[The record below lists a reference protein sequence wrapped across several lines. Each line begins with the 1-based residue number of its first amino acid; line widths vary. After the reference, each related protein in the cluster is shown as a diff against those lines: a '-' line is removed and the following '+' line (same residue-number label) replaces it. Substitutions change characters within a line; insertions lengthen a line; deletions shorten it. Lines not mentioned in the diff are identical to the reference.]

1 MRICVLADDDLK
13 EFNPGQYLVDY
24 SWEMFVP
31 QVPIINFVRALEQND
46 RFEVYFNLCDGS
58 DDKDQLYSGLD
69 IIHTLETLNVPFT
82 GADSRF
88 YNPTREEMQAIAESV
103 GVRFA
108 RGFNVT
114 NVDELDALIEDPGL
128 PLIVKHPNS
137 YASTGMTRNSRVETP
152 QKLREQVK
160 RICHRF
166 GSARVEEFV
175 DGPEF
180 TALIVDNPDDLA
192 DPFVYPPA
200 ELILPPGEDFLHA
213 QVKWKEWVYLK
224 PVEDKKLARRLK
236 DMMRKL
242 YLAMNGVGYARG
254 DIRMGQDG
262 QLYMIEINP
271 NCGILFKP
279 EDLGP
284 ADVMMEY
291 DAGGHAG
298 FLDRLFRSALVR
310 QQGSSATSAE
320 IAPNSAGR
328 PAPVKNTTN

>member
-1 MRICVLADDDLK
+1 MRICVLADDELK
-13 EFNPGQYLVDY
+13 EFDPTQYLVDY
-24 SWEMFVP
+24 SWEMFIP
-31 QVPIINFVRALEQND
+31 QVPIIDFIRALDESG
-46 RFEVYFNLCDGS
+46 RFDVYFNLCDGS
-58 DDKDQLYSGLD
+58 DDKDHVYSGLD
-69 IIHTLETLNVPFT
+69 VIQALEALNLPCT
-82 GADSRF
+82 GANSRF
-88 YNPTREEMQAIAESV
+88 YNPTREEMQAVAESV

-114 NVDELDALIEDPGL
+114 NVDELETLIENPGL

-160 RICHRF
+160 RICNRF

-213 QVKWKEWVYLK
+213 RVKWKEWVYLK
-224 PVEDKKLARRLK
+224 PVEDKKLAKRLK
-236 DMMRKL
+236 DMLRDL
-242 YLAMNGVGYARG
+242 YVAMAGVGYARG
-254 DIRMGQDG
+254 DIRMGRDG

-291 DAGGHAG
+291 DADGHAG

-310 QQGSSATSAE
+310 RQKNVADSM
-320 IAPNSAGR
+320 
-328 PAPVKNTTN
+328 PAKSNTK

>member
-1 MRICVLADDDLK
+1 MRICVLADDELH
-13 EFNPGQYLVDY
+13 EFNPSQYLTDY
-24 SWEMFVP
+24 SWELHVP
-31 QVPIINFVRALEQND
+31 RIPILDFVRTLDGNDPFDVYFILSDGSGGREQTYGGLDVIHALEQ
-46 RFEVYFNLCDGS
+46 L
-58 DDKDQLYSGLD
+58 KL
-69 IIHTLETLNVPFT
+69 PFT
-82 GADSRF
+82 GADSQF
-88 YNPTREEMQAIAESV
+88 YDPTREEMQAVAESV

-108 RGFNVT
+108 RGTNVT
-114 NVDELDALIEDPGL
+114 DIAELEALIDNPGL

-160 RICHRF
+160 RICNRF

-200 ELILPPGEDFLHA
+200 ELIFPPGEDFLHA

-224 PVEDKKLARRLK
+224 PVKEKRLANRLK
-236 DMMRKL
+236 DMLREL
-242 YLAMNGVGYARG
+242 YLGMNGVGYARC

-262 QLYMIEINP
+262 KLYMIEINP

-291 DAGGHAG
+291 DADGHAG
-298 FLDRLFRSALVR
+298 FLDRIFRSALER
-310 QQGSSATSAE
+310 QQERLSAT
-320 IAPNSAGR
+320 N
-328 PAPVKNTTN
+328 

>member
-13 EFNPGQYLVDY
+13 EFNPSQYLKDY

-31 QVPIINFVRALEQND
+31 QVPIIDFVRALNKDDQYD
-46 RFEVYFNLCDGS
+46 VFFNLCDGS

-69 IIHTLETLNVPFT
+69 IIHALETLDLPFT

-88 YNPTREEMQAIAESV
+88 YNPTREAMQAVAETV
-103 GVRFA
+103 GVRFV

-114 NVDELDALIEDPGL
+114 DINELDTLIQDPGL
-128 PLIVKHPNS
+128 PLMVKHPNS

-160 RICHRF
+160 RICNRF

-180 TALIVDNPDDLA
+180 TALIVDNPDDLG

-236 DMMRKL
+236 DMLREL

-254 DIRMGQDG
+254 DLRMGPDG

-291 DAGGHAG
+291 DTAGHAG

-310 QQGSSATSAE
+310 ERGTITNSAE
-320 IAPNSAGR
+320 ITSNTVLAPSKKR
-328 PAPVKNTTN
+328 TTN